1 MKFLQNIFLCLI
13 LTTVCLSAQAGLNP
27 DKPSDSAVSAP
38 KIIRDNISDF
48 FNLLIKHDYEKAYQE
63 ILAKSP
69 LLNDKEN
76 LDRLIKETSKIE
88 EFYGKLT
95 QFEYFKTESI
105 TKSYLRINCLGLCAK
120 HPMRWIFTY
129 YNSPDT
135 GWLVTNIKF
144 DDLTENYF
152 MEKQ

>member
-1 MKFLQNIFLCLI
+1 MKQLKYILLCLI
-13 LTTVCLSAQAGLNP
+13 LTTFCLSAQSGLKQ
-27 DKPSDSAVSAP
+27 DKFCDSASSAP
-38 KIIRDNISDF
+38 KIIRDNIAGF
-48 FNLLIKHDYEKAYQE
+48 FNLLIEHDYEKAYQE

-69 LLNDKEN
+69 LLNDKQN

-95 QFEYFKTESI
+95 QYEYFKTESI
-105 TKSYLRINCLGLCAK
+105 TKSYIRISCLGLCDK

-152 MEKQ
+152 MEK